1 MRYYSIIEFH
11 TGYYGENNYYTTS
24 TVIYDDFDVATKIFG
39 NCFDMK
45 KYTLVEH
52 IGDDIKQ
59 IEYNGDVHCFD
70 ETLKIY

>member
-24 TVIYDDFDVATKIFG
+24 TVIYDDFDVATKIFS